1 MTHSY
6 LETMRVKCLL
16 LVSFLLL
23 EFITAFPTDDWIP
36 VENVEYDSWTL
47 EEIMKNLKNGQF
59 LKNTFNRAQRDFD
72 FLGSRGKRGATDFL
86 GTRGKKMSEI
96 FIGSRGKKSDFDFLG
111 SRGKKAADAT
121 DFYGVRGK
129 KDFEEFLKRIM
140 ERRSDVF
147 TAVRG

>member
-6 LETMRVKCLL
+6 LETMRVKSLL
-16 LVSFLLL
+16 LVSILLL
-23 EFITAFPTDDWIP
+23 DFITAFPTAVEVFP
-36 VENVEYDSWTL
+36 VDNVEDDYWTTL
-47 EEIMKNLKNGQF
+47 EEILKNGQF

-111 SRGKKAADAT
+111 SRGKKAAEAT

>member
-6 LETMRVKCLL
+6 LETMRVKSLL
-16 LVSFLLL
+16 LVSLLL
-23 EFITAFPTDDWIP
+23 LDFITAFPTAEVEVFP
-36 VENVEYDSWTL
+36 VENVEDDYWTL
-47 EEIMKNLKNGQF
+47 EEILKNGQF

-111 SRGKKAADAT
+111 SRGKKAAEAT

>member
-1 MTHSY
+1 MGTHSY
-6 LETMRVKCLL
+6 LETMRVKSLL
-16 LVSFLLL
+16 LVSILLL
-23 EFITAFPTDDWIP
+23 DFITAFPTAVEVFP
-36 VENVEYDSWTL
+36 VDNVEDDYWTL
-47 EEIMKNLKNGQF
+47 EEILKNGQF

-72 FLGSRGKRGATDFL
+72 FLGSRGK
-86 GTRGKKMSEI
+86 
-96 FIGSRGKKSDFDFLG
+96 
-111 SRGKKAADAT
+111 KAAEAT

>member
-1 MTHSY
+1 MGTQSY
-6 LETMRVKCLL
+6 LESMRVKSLLFVSILL
-16 LVSFLLL
+16 LD
-23 EFITAFPTDDWIP
+23 FITAFPTALEVFP
-36 VENVEYDSWTL
+36 VDNVEDDYWTL
-47 EEIMKNLKNGQF
+47 EEILKNGQF
-59 LKNTFNRAQRDFD
+59 LKNTFNRDQRDFD

-86 GTRGKKMSEI
+86 G
-96 FIGSRGKKSDFDFLG
+96 SRGKKSNFDFLG
-111 SRGKKAADAT
+111 SRGKKAAEAT

>member
-1 MTHSY
+1 
-6 LETMRVKCLL
+6 
-16 LVSFLLL
+16 
-23 EFITAFPTDDWIP
+23 
-36 VENVEYDSWTL
+36 
-47 EEIMKNLKNGQF
+47 
-59 LKNTFNRAQRDFD
+59 
-72 FLGSRGKRGATDFL
+72 
-86 GTRGKKMSEI
+86 MSEI

-111 SRGKKAADAT
+111 SRGKKAAEVT

>member
-1 MTHSY
+1 
-6 LETMRVKCLL
+6 MRVKSLL
-16 LVSFLLL
+16 LVSIVLLD
-23 EFITAFPTDDWIP
+23 FITAFPTALEVFP
-36 VENVEYDSWTL
+36 VDNVEDDYWTL
-47 EEIMKNLKNGQF
+47 EEILKNGQF

-111 SRGKKAADAT
+111 SRGKKAAEAT

>member
-23 EFITAFPTDDWIP
+23 DFITAFPTAVEVFP
-36 VENVEYDSWTL
+36 VDNVEDDYRTL
-47 EEIMKNLKNGQF
+47 EEILKNGQF

-111 SRGKKAADAT
+111 SRGKKAAEAT